1 MTRRTA
7 VQCSYADFLAFEY
20 AGTSDAVIAA
30 RTAEIQ
36 EREDRLAAFPHSV
49 VLQVAY
55 PELDFANRWCWHR
68 FGPAHGECHQAS
80 SEYAACDLRTSHAH
94 VGSWLSH
101 WLVKTDYDFGFNE
114 WCFAQ
119 PEGRDRFLDFVPQIN
134 WGEGWP
140 A

>member
-1 MTRRTA
+1 MRRTA
-7 VQCSYADFLAFEY
+7 IQSTYADFLASEFV
-20 AGTSDAVIAA
+20 GTSDDVIAA
-30 RTAEIQ
+30 RAAEIR
-36 EREDRLAAFPHSV
+36 ERGARLAAFPHSV

-55 PELDFANRWCWHR
+55 PELDFANRWCWQQ

-80 SEYAACDLRTSHAH
+80 SEYAACDLPKPHAH
-94 VGSWLSH
+94 DGSWLTH

-114 WCFAQ
+114 WCFVRL
-119 PEGRDRFLDFVPQIN
+119 EDRDRFLDFVPQIN

>member
-1 MTRRTA
+1 MRRTA
-7 VQCSYADFLAFEY
+7 IQSTYADFLASEFV
-20 AGTSDAVIAA
+20 GTSDDVIAA
-30 RTAEIQ
+30 RAAEI
-36 EREDRLAAFPHSV
+36 RESVARLAAFPHSV

-55 PELDFANRWCWHR
+55 PELDFANRWCWQQ

-80 SEYAACDLRTSHAH
+80 SEYAACDLPTPHEH
-94 VGSWLSH
+94 DGSWLTH

-114 WCFAQ
+114 WCFVRL
-119 PEGRDRFLDFVPQIN
+119 EDRDRFLDFVPQIN